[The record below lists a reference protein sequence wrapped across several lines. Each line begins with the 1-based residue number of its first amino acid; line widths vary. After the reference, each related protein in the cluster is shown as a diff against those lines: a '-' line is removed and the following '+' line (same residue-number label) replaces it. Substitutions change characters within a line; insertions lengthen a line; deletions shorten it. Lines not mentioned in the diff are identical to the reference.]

1 MKLLVTGCHGFVGS
15 SMARYALSSGHEVL
29 GVARSEQGM
38 PIEGMAFKRCALEHP
53 DFIDAVNAYRPDV
66 VADAAGS
73 ASVGYSFQEPR
84 EDFLKAV
91 ETWGA
96 VLDAVRK
103 ADVKPLVIFPSS
115 ASVYGN
121 PTLLPVTEGAS
132 LRPISPYGFHKVICE
147 QLAQEYAQCFGLN
160 VVVARLF
167 STIGPAQQR
176 LLVWELFRQAIDDN
190 PYLTIQGTGTET
202 RDFLHIDD
210 ICRYFLGI
218 AERQPK
224 GFWAVNVAS
233 GSSTSVRTM
242 AEIVTRLVGSRK
254 AIVTLNKELP
264 GDPKHWQADTSLLL
278 DLVSY
283 QPGDITR
290 GVEHCVGRWSADV
303 SLFAEKA
310 MRGGVGEPMVKGL
323 V

>member
-1 MKLLVTGCHGFVGS
+1 MKLLVTGCHGFVGRS
-15 SMARYALSSGHEVL
+15 AVQYALGKGHQVL

-38 PIEGMAFKRCALEHP
+38 PIEGMEFRRCALDRP
-53 DFIDAVNAYRPDV
+53 AFIDVLNCYRPDV
-66 VADAAGS
+66 LVHAAGS
-73 ASVGYSFQEPR
+73 ASVGYSFQQPR
-84 EDFLKAV
+84 EDFLMAV

-103 ADVKPLVIFPSS
+103 ADVHPLVIFPSS

-121 PTLLPVTEGAS
+121 PARLPVPEGAS

-167 STIGPAQQR
+167 STVGPYQQR

-218 AERQPK
+218 AEREPK

-233 GSSTSVRTM
+233 GVSTSVRTM
-242 AEIVTRLVGSRK
+242 AEIVTHLVGSRK

-278 DLVSY
+278 DLVPHQS
-283 QPGDITR
+283 GDITK
-290 GVEHCVGRWSADV
+290 GLEHCVGHWSSDV
-303 SLFAEKA
+303 PLFAEKV
-310 MRGGVGEPMVKGL
+310 MRGGLESKS
-323 V
+323 

>member
-1 MKLLVTGCHGFVGS
+1 MKLLITGCHGFVGS
-15 SMARYALSSGHEVL
+15 SMARYALSNGHEVL
-29 GVARSEQGM
+29 GVARSEQGV
-38 PIEGMAFKRCALEHP
+38 PIEGMEFKRCALGHA
-53 DFIDAVNAYRPDV
+53 DFTEAVNGYRPDV
-66 VADAAGS
+66 VMHAAGS
-73 ASVGYSFQEPR
+73 ASVGYSFQQPR

-103 ADVKPLVIFPSS
+103 ADVKPLIIFPSS

-167 STIGPAQQR
+167 STIGPLQQR

-210 ICRYFLGI
+210 ICRYFLGM

-224 GFWAVNVAS
+224 GFWAVNIAS
-233 GSSTSVRTM
+233 GIATSVRTM
-242 AEIVTRLVGSRK
+242 AEIVTRLVGTRK
-254 AIVTLNKELP
+254 GIVTLNKELP
-264 GDPKHWQADTSLLL
+264 GDPKHWQADTSLLREF
-278 DLVSY
+278 VSY
-283 QPGDITR
+283 QPDDITK
-290 GVEHCVGRWSADV
+290 GLEHCVGRWLTDG

-310 MRGGVGEPMVKGL
+310 MRADIEQSILKGL

>member
-1 MKLLVTGCHGFVGS
+1 MKVLVTGCHGFVGS
-15 SMARYALSSGHEVL
+15 SMVRYALSRGHQVL
-29 GVARSEQGM
+29 GVAQSKRGE
-38 PIEGMAFKRCALEHP
+38 PIEGMAFTHCALDHP
-53 DFIDAVNAYRPDV
+53 EFITAVNGYATDV
-66 VADAAGS
+66 VVHAAGS
-73 ASVGYSFQEPR
+73 ASVGRSFQQPR

-96 VLDAVRK
+96 VLEAVRK
-103 ADVKPLVIFPSS
+103 SDVDPLVIFPSS

-160 VVVARLF
+160 VVTARLF

-224 GFWAVNVAS
+224 GFWAVNIAS
-233 GSSTSVRTM
+233 GVSTSVRTM
-242 AEIVTRLVGSRK
+242 AEIVTRLVGNQK
-254 AIVTLNKELP
+254 AIVTLNRELP

-278 DLVSY
+278 DLVPY
-283 QPGDITR
+283 QPGEITK
-290 GVEHCVGRWSADV
+290 GLEHCVAHWSADV
-303 SLFAEKA
+303 TRTAGALIP
-310 MRGGVGEPMVKGL
+310 RGTEVRS
-323 V
+323 

>member
-1 MKLLVTGCHGFVGS
+1 MSGWCGAGGQTVAPWHFLNFLPLPQGHGALRGVFDHSSFTTVCCFTGAWAAS
-15 SMARYALSSGHEVL
+15 ATAASAA
-29 GVARSEQGM
+29 GVAS
-38 PIEGMAFKRCALEHP
+38 P
-53 DFIDAVNAYRPDV
+53 
-66 VADAAGS
+66 AAI
-73 ASVGYSFQEPR
+73 AAR
-84 EDFLKAV
+84 A
-91 ETWGA
+91 
-96 VLDAVRK
+96 

-303 SLFAEKA
+303 ALCAEKA

>member
-15 SMARYALSSGHEVL
+15 STATFALSRGHQVL
-29 GVARSEQGM
+29 GVAPSERRDTVPGM
-38 PIEGMAFKRCALEHP
+38 EFTRCALDHP
-53 DFIDAVNAYRPDV
+53 ALVDILNRYRPDAV
-66 VADAAGS
+66 VHAAGS
-73 ASVGYSFQEPR
+73 ASVGYSFQQPR

-103 ADVKPLVIFPSS
+103 SDENPLVIFPSS

-160 VVVARLF
+160 VVAARLF
-167 STIGPAQQR
+167 STIGPAQHR

-210 ICRYFLGI
+210 ISQYFLGI
-218 AERQPK
+218 VERQPK

-233 GSSTSVRTM
+233 GVSTSVRTM
-242 AEIVTRLVGSRK
+242 AEIVTRLVGNRK

-264 GDPKHWQADTSLLL
+264 GDPKHWQADTSLLMEF
-278 DLVSY
+278 VSHL
-283 QPGDITR
+283 PDDITKSL
-290 GVEHCVGRWSADV
+290 EHCVLRWSAEGART
-303 SLFAEKA
+303 SPGLI
-310 MRGGVGEPMVKGL
+310 RGGTEVRS
-323 V
+323 